1 MGLPDRSG
9 VAGYQTG
16 RRPAADCCQQVAPH
30 ALGRVAQEWRSVLSL
45 GALLAG
51 SGQRDRGRSRRRAY
65 PIHFYSGRN
74 GSGKSHAAVYD
85 TLPDLDAGTPVLS
98 TVRLLDF
105 RNPRPCEDSL
115 CLCDKTN
122 EERHAASHPCFV
134 PFTTWVQ
141 LLEFR
146 TGVILMDE
154 ITGVADSNEGA
165 SLPGAV
171 ANHLAQLRRGDL
183 AVRMTG
189 LNFIRANKR
198 IREACN
204 AVSVCKGFLPV
215 TVQDDD
221 GKDKLWRQRRLSLV
235 KTYDAQSLPID
246 DISQTAYEK
255 ADRVGSGR
263 FWIPTSLALKAY
275 DSMDFVLTVGSV
287 TDSGRCAHCAG
298 TRRAQECSCED
309 YQVEKQRRK
318 DSALQTRSGEAPNLR
333 LTSAGGA
340 FRGGLADVAAQ

>member
-1 MGLPDRSG
+1 MS
-9 VAGYQTG
+9 VG
-16 RRPAADCCQQVAPH
+16 R
-30 ALGRVAQEWRSVLSL
+30 W
-45 GALLAG
+45 LAG
-51 SGQRDRGRSRRRAY
+51 ERQAARGRSRRRAY

-74 GSGKSHAAVYD
+74 GSGKSFCAVLD

-105 RNPRPCEDSL
+105 RNPRPCDDLL
-115 CLCDKTN
+115 CPCDKIDPG
-122 EERHAASHPCFV
+122 RHRAVHPAFV
-134 PFTTWVQ
+134 PFRTWVQ

-204 AVSVCKGFLPV
+204 AVSVCTGFIPK
-215 TVQDDD
+215 TVQDSD
-221 GKDKLWRQRRLSLV
+221 GKDKIWRQRRLSIV
-235 KTYDAQSLPID
+235 RTYDAQSLPID
-246 DISQTAYEK
+246 DISQAAYEK
-255 ADRVGSGR
+255 ADRVGSSR
-263 FWIPTSLALKAY
+263 SWIPEHLVLLAY
-275 DSMDFVLTVGSV
+275 DSMDSVLTVGSV
-287 TDSGRCAHCAG
+287 TDAGRCAHCAG
-298 TRRAQECSCED
+298 TRRAQECSCAD
-309 YQVEKQRRK
+309 YQTEKSARK
-318 DSALQTRSGEAPNLR
+318 GSAQQTRSGDAPSVWAGVPVLASVKENL
-333 LTSAGGA
+333 S
-340 FRGGLADVAAQ
+340 